1 MVGVPLLDVNDVSCT
16 RGDRRLFSG
25 LTFALRGGQVLHLS
39 GPNGSGKTTLLRILC
54 GLTLPEAGEVRWR
67 GESIADLKEEYAR
80 ELLYLGHLNG
90 LKAELTPVEN
100 LAAWAALRGEALDER
115 RILSALASMGLR
127 FIDDLPVKVLSQGQK
142 RRVALARLLLCS
154 QPLWILDEPFVALD
168 VKAVRVLEK
177 AIETH
182 VVEGGM
188 VVLTT
193 HQPFSLARGELLEL
207 ALGR

>member
-1 MVGVPLLDVNDVSCT
+1 MGVALLEVIDLSCM

-25 LTFALRGGQVLHLS
+25 LAFQLSSGQVMHVS

-54 GLTLPEAGEVRWR
+54 GLTLPENGEVRWQ
-67 GESIADLKEEYAR
+67 GESIKTLKEEFAR

-100 LAAWAALRGEALDER
+100 LAAWAALHGQDLGEEQILQALE
-115 RILSALASMGLR
+115 AMGLR

-142 RRVALARLLLCS
+142 RRVALARLLLCR

-168 VKAVRVLEK
+168 VKAVRVLEE
-177 AIETH
+177 AIDRHLEQ
-182 VVEGGM
+182 GGI

-193 HQPFSLARGELLEL
+193 HQPFSLSRGELLEL
-207 ALGR
+207 ALGA

>member
-1 MVGVPLLDVNDVSCT
+1 MVGVPLLDVIDLSCS
-16 RGDRRLFSG
+16 RGDRRLFAG
-25 LTFALRGGQVLHLS
+25 LAFALRGGQVMHVA

-54 GLTLPEAGEVRWR
+54 GLTLPESGEVRWQ
-67 GESIADLKEEYAR
+67 GDSIADLKEEYAR

-100 LAAWAALRGEALDER
+100 LAAWAALRGETLDEA
-115 RILSALASMGLR
+115 RILSALESMGLR

-154 QPLWILDEPFVALD
+154 RPLWILDEPFVALD
-168 VKAVRVLEK
+168 VKAVRVLEE
-177 AIETH
+177 AIEAH
-182 VVEGGM
+182 VAAGGM
-188 VVLTT
+188 VVFTT

-207 ALGR
+207 VLGG